1 MTASTATM
9 TRRGFLV
16 AATAA
21 APAVLASCVGAP
33 SNTPGTSGTGQAVNL
48 TFEGRPVR
56 CLVHRAGKPADAAS
70 TLTIV
75 LLHGANTNASQW
87 DDIGLAGVMANVDL
101 SGPIS
106 SVVTIAPD
114 IVDHSHGKTMVVE
127 TVAPFV
133 ARHWGQTNLAIGGIS
148 PVRRSRSMWPNRR
161 ARRFVPS
168 VCTVR
173 RWTWPTRFRH
183 NHGSAGWMSVRL
195 TVSSMQLHVQLP
207 HCERAASSSSSITGR
222 VATTVGTGEPIC
234 PSTWGSTW
242 RSPTADRSD

>member
-1 MTASTATM
+1 MTASTSTM

-16 AATAA
+16 AATVA

-33 SNTPGTSGTGQAVNL
+33 SNTPGTSGTGQAVSL

-56 CLVHRAGKPADAAS
+56 CLVHRAGKAADAAS

-87 DDIGLAGVMANVDL
+87 DDIGLAGVMADVDL

-114 IVDHSHGKTMVVE
+114 IVDHSRAKPMVIE

-148 PVRRSRSMWPNRR
+148 RGAAVAFDVAES
-161 ARRFVPS
+161 
-168 VCTVR
+168 T
-173 RWTWPTRFRH
+173 
-183 NHGSAGWMSVRL
+183 GSAFRSVG
-195 TVSSMQLHVQLP
+195 LHSPALDLAHTIPPQPWVCWLDVGSADGLVDAAA
-207 HCERAASSSSSITGR
+207 RAAAVLRASGVVVVEHHWSGGHDRRYWRAHLPEYVGFHLAVADGR
-222 VATTVGTGEPIC
+222 PL
-234 PSTWGSTW
+234 
-242 RSPTADRSD
+242 